1 MQHGLGRL
9 ILVAALFACAGCG
22 GDGAS
27 SNAAGPKAATVPP
40 AHKPLAAAAT
50 PRPKASKPT
59 SDIVQRYPN
68 PGADGW
74 VTYSGDGTIPAP
86 GMTWFR
92 FPGDSASRYY
102 KIDVFMDDD
111 SQYAEINN
119 DKGKVIANFTN
130 FIDDVGIR
138 KTPGSIDIFGYH
150 GVESGLPEY
159 EIIRIANG
167 REYAS
172 YYCSMD
178 RAVFE
183 RIIGKSFIAEKDGSA
198 SYTESGSVV
207 FFLASEEPKPERD
220 HCTKGSQG

>member
-9 ILVAALFACAGCG
+9 ILVAALLACAGCG
-22 GDGAS
+22 DDGAS
-27 SNAAGPKAATVPP
+27 SNAAVPKAETLPP
-40 AHKPLAAAAT
+40 AHKPLATAAT
-50 PRPKASKPT
+50 PGPKASKST
-59 SDIVQRYPN
+59 SDIVQRYPD
-68 PGADGW
+68 PDADEW
-74 VTYSGDGTIPAP
+74 VTYSGDGTTPVP

-102 KIDVFMDDD
+102 KINVFMDDD
-111 SQYAEINN
+111 SQYAEITN
-119 DKGKVIANFTN
+119 DKGNIVANFTN

-138 KTPGSIDIFGYH
+138 KTSSSIDIFGYH
-150 GVESGLPEY
+150 GVENGLPEY
-159 EIIRIANG
+159 EIIRIVNG
-167 REYAS
+167 RAYAS

-183 RIIGKSFIAEKDGSA
+183 RIIGKPFIAEKDGSA